1 MTKVSTFQLILLA
14 FALALI
20 IGLLGVIYLAAHHID
35 APDAVKGPLATIV
48 GALAMAFQ
56 LQAKA
61 DKADSSDSSDAK
73 PKDEAAK

>member
-1 MTKVSTFQLILLA
+1 MAQASKVSAFQLILIT

-61 DKADSSDSSDAK
+61 DKTDAADAK
-73 PKDEAAK
+73 AEAGK

>member
-1 MTKVSTFQLILLA
+1 MAKVSTFQLILIA

-20 IGLLGVIYLAAHHID
+20 LGMAGVVYLAAHHID
-35 APDAVKGPLATIV
+35 APDALKGPLSTIV

-61 DKADSSDSSDAK
+61 DKADSAEK
-73 PKDEAAK
+73 AEASK